1 MKKNPLPLF
10 LLTLALVLAF
20 GLLVTGC
27 GSNLVHGLNTL
38 ERVFDDRTAEPNAE
52 LDAPLTIE
60 PDRNG

>member
-27 GSNLVHGLNTL
+27 GSNLVHSFNTL
-38 ERVFDDRTAEPNAE
+38 ERVF
-52 LDAPLTIE
+52 DAPLTIE